1 MMVSELGNTLGGMAV
16 ARDYRATR
24 MTLFVYFRNGVE
36 ATWFRMVFF
45 KVFGCLVINHF
56 VEL

>member
-1 MMVSELGNTLGGMAV
+1 MVVMVNELGHTLGGMAV

-36 ATWFRMVFF
+36 ATKNMCWLNLTV
-45 KVFGCLVINHF
+45 
-56 VEL
+56 